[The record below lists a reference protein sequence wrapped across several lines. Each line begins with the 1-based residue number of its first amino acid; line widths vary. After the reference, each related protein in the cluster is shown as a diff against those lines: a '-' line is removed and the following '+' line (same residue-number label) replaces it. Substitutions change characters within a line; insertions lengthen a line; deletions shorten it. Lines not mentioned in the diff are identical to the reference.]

1 MTRNSLPGIA
11 QPRSAPQS
19 TAGNSPDVAA
29 AAPAAPESPRAAT
42 LRAGSLE
49 GLIPGL
55 AHGFSTDLPFADLP
69 AFGEAL
75 GGLLEA
81 AFPGGRGNGAGN
93 GGAASI
99 MLEQPHAAKILSAH
113 GAGRKLGGAGP
124 KRDFVKGYDG
134 AVGDRSHPKI
144 LSVRAADCVPVLA
157 ADPEL
162 GAYAA
167 LHAGWRGVAAG
178 ILPNLL
184 GGWRRAGS
192 SLRGVRLAFGPSIRA
207 CCFEVREDCT
217 SMFQAE
223 HLEGALVFQPAH
235 IAGALHQAGGAT
247 HLDLIA
253 VLLTQARALGVEPS
267 QVETLPQCTAC
278 HRDGNGEHVFA
289 SYRRSRRQ
297 GLPTGG
303 RNASFIGLAP

>member
-1 MTRNSLPGIA
+1 MTRNAPL
-11 QPRSAPQS
+11 RSVPKSSARKTPE
-19 TAGNSPDVAA
+19 TATAT
-29 AAPAAPESPRAAT
+29 PAVPESPRAAT
-42 LRAGSLE
+42 LRAASLE

-55 AHGFSTDLPFADLP
+55 SHGFSTELPFAGLP

-75 GGLLEA
+75 DGLLAA
-81 AFPGGRGNGAGN
+81 AFPGIRRNGGGNGAGS
-93 GGAASI
+93 GGAAAV
-99 MLEQPHAAKILSAH
+99 MLEQPHSAKILPAN
-113 GAGRKLGGAGP
+113 GAGREKIGGAGL
-124 KRDFVKGYDG
+124 KSEFVKGYDG
-134 AVGDRSHPKI
+134 ALGDRSRPKI

-184 GGWRRAGS
+184 EGWRRAGS
-192 SLRGVRLAFGPSIRA
+192 SLREMRLAFGPSIRA
-207 CCFEVREDCT
+207 CCFEVREDCI
-217 SMFQAE
+217 SA
-223 HLEGALVFQPAH
+223 FQPGH
-235 IAGALHQAGGAT
+235 IEGALHQAGGAT

-253 VLLTQARALGVEPS
+253 VLLTQASALGVEPA
-267 QVETLPQCTAC
+267 QAETLPQCTVC
-278 HRDGNGEHVFA
+278 HRDENGDHLFA